1 MRGEEKV
8 EARRLSH
15 APFAG
20 FYGNRNRKVN
30 FISTIRREI
39 RGRSPTE
46 YIIMRNFLL
55 IFVEIRTIIRRE
67 SIELIFFRKIYRGKA
82 RNYIPDA
89 RWSFSFP
96 FDTRIIIYIR
106 WYVYIRVFLIARRE
120 EDVSGGAVSPA
131 TYSVN
136 YKTLMSNGRLNAWK
150 VEEEVPLVL
159 RVKASPVVHARR
171 RRLDHLA
178 LALRT
183 PFYLV
188 LFLPLKEGSQ
198 LPPSTTASDFLEEEN
213 ELSYNYFPH

>member
-1 MRGEEKV
+1 MLRLRGFMEIEI
-8 EARRLSH
+8 ERLILFRR
-15 APFAG
+15 FV
-20 FYGNRNRKVN
+20 VN
-30 FISTIRREI
+30 KI

-55 IFVEIRTIIRRE
+55 IFVEIRTTIRRE

-106 WYVYIRVFLIARRE
+106 WYVYIRVFLIARWE
-120 EDVSGGAVSPA
+120 EDVSGGA